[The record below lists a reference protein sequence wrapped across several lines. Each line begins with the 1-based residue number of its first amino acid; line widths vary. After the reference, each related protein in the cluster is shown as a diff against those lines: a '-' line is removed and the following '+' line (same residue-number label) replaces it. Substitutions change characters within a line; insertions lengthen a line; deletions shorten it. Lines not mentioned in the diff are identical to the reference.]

1 MKRIVALATV
11 AAFALTSTLTA
22 TAASESTN
30 THKTTPIHA
39 GPQPRCTAAAFRP
52 FSAAV
57 WNKHRWRREKPRHRA
72 ILAKH
77 RRLECAGAG
86 ARKAMLARWQRDR
99 LRFGRYRAF
108 RLIAP
113 YPGGGTYW
121 AIPGYI
127 VACESG
133 GSWTAYNP
141 SGASGPYQL
150 MPEWGAPFP
159 ATTWHEKMQTHRI
172 AANLYDGGAGAS
184 NWVCA

>member
-1 MKRIVALATV
+1 MKRIVALAAV
-11 AAFALTSTLTA
+11 AAFALAGTAA
-22 TAASESTN
+22 TAESQSTTSPKSTHITPPARCLASTFRPWSARVWAPQHWRRKSLPAKVVASN
-30 THKTTPIHA
+30 KNRLRCA
-39 GPQPRCTAAAFRP
+39 GPGNRAAM
-52 FSAAV
+52 
-57 WNKHRWRREKPRHRA
+57 RA
-72 ILAKH
+72 T
-77 RRLECAGAG
+77 
-86 ARKAMLARWQRDR
+86 WQRDR
-99 LRFGRYRAF
+99 LHFGRYRAF